1 MIILGFR
8 RKIIPVEYQDD
19 KNTHSDGGV
28 RQIEDRGKE
37 RGRFTAHQRQPFRPR
52 EGEER
57 ELQHIHYPTT
67 EQRSVPSSFGH
78 EFGHLSHTRIE
89 AVAIEDAIDD
99 VTRRTRYDGGDTE
112 HKATFHPLPDHMT
125 EVIAK
130 RTHSDDPQYGQDYL
144 VVPLEELHTKG
155 DSVILLESDE
165 KPTCHLD
172 ALMQVE
178 VRLHVQLHNLIDQ
191 YDTEDQS
198 GSVNPFLFLF

>member
-37 RGRFTAHQRQPFRPR
+37 CGGVTAHHRQPFRPR
-52 EGEER
+52 EGEEW
-57 ELQHIHYPTT
+57 ELQHIHYPAT
-67 EQRSVPSSFGH
+67 EQRSVPSAFGH
-78 EFGHLSHTRIE
+78 EFSHLSHTGIE
-89 AVAIEDAIDD
+89 AVTIEDAIDD

-112 HKATFHPLPDHMT
+112 HEATFHPLPDHMT

-144 VVPLEELHTKG
+144 VVPLEELQAKG

-165 KPTCHLD
+165 KPARHLN
-172 ALMQVE
+172 ALMQVK
-178 VRLHVQLHNLIDQ
+178 VRLHVKLHDLIYQ

-198 GSVNPFLFLF
+198 GSVNQFLFLF